1 MVTDGDDP
9 MRPVP
14 DRSEPNDEPKPLPVS
29 KGVPKA
35 IADDLLVHA
44 MLRGRYQDTPAA
56 MQSRVDRVCRRF
68 ERAPRLIRWPWRM
81 GLSTAAAAVVV
92 VGLILIFSSP
102 RDVQAD
108 FGQVLEAFD
117 VGDKTYQ
124 IEIGDQLRLSRRPIR
139 PGRRRAGRGR
149 GGPASDRRTLPRRL
163 DGALLY
169 MRGRQYVL
177 VCNTPTGRRITK
189 GFDGRQSW
197 LACPWRQ
204 PRVSDDP
211 NLLAADIPD
220 DIASLLF
227 LDLRDILHQ
236 VRANY
241 RLYEL
246 ADAEAPNGRLP
257 VRHFVAERRSRRPAL
272 PQRIELWFDPETDQL
287 EQILCVEAGLRGR
300 RQSTFRI
307 SLVDTDPLPADWF
320 TAQAHRP
327 ESPTP

>member
-1 MVTDGDDP
+1 

-14 DRSEPNDEPKPLPVS
+14 DRPEPNDTPKPLPAS
-29 KGVPKA
+29 NGSDRPAEEGAPEA

-44 MLRGRYQDTPAA
+44 MLRGRFQDTPAA
-56 MQSRVDRVCRRF
+56 MQSRVDRVCRSF
-68 ERAPRLIRWPWRM
+68 ERASRIVWRPWRI

-124 IEIGDQLRLSRRPIR
+124 IEIGDQLPLSRRSFR
-139 PGRRRAGRGR
+139 PGPRRAGRGR
-149 GGPASDRRTLPRRL
+149 ALQSSGSGTLPRRL

-189 GFDGRQSW
+189 GFDGQQSW
-197 LACPWRQ
+197 LTGPWQQ

-211 NLLAADIPD
+211 NLLQEDIPD

-257 VRHFVAERRSRRPAL
+257 VRHFVAERRRRRPAL

-300 RQSTFRI
+300 RRSTLRI
-307 SLVDTDPLPADWF
+307 NLVDTNPLPADWF
-320 TAQAHRP
+320 TAQAHRS
-327 ESPTP
+327 ESATP